1 MSKIRSV
8 FLLICLG
15 VSLVLAGCRQSTE
28 EATATPQ
35 PRPTATLRPTDTPQP
50 PPTATPRPTDT
61 PQPPP
66 TATPQ
71 PTATPT
77 PSDVAAW
84 QMFVDETHGLSIFY
98 PTGWRFLDPSQDVLA
113 ILMATMGEQVA
124 TEEVGG
130 LLTMLGSVVQQ
141 EDMFVGV
148 GFQIPTQAAA
158 GSAFINNITAVSL
171 PAAGL
176 TLPVYSQLVAAQLD
190 EVDGI
195 QVDAAAVVPSL
206 RPQGAEVVSIRYR
219 ADGALYNMPDLEI
232 TGWQVG
238 LLSPDTESLLVLTFG
253 IRSHEFDDLE
263 PLLQEMVQRLQFT
276 E

>member
-1 MSKIRSV
+1 MSKIRSL

-15 VSLVLAGCRQSTE
+15 VSLLLAGCRQNTE

-35 PRPTATLRPTDTPQP
+35 PTATLQPTDTPQP

-66 TATPQ
+66 TDTPP

-98 PTGWRFLDPSQDVLA
+98 PTGWHFLDPSQDVLA

-124 TEEVGG
+124 AEEVGG
-130 LLTMLGSVVQQ
+130 LLTMLDSVVQQ
-141 EDMFVGV
+141 EDLFVGL
-148 GFQIPTQAAA
+148 GFQIPTQAAD

-206 RPQGAEVVSIRYR
+206 RPQGAEVASIRYR